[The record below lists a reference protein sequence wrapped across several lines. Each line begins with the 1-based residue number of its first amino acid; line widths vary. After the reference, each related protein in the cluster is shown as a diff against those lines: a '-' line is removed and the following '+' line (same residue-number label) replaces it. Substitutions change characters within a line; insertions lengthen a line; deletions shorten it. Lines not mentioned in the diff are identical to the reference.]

1 MCHFV
6 SPTSIL
12 MDIPSSHTESM
23 HSKSRFLSRNDEL
36 VKVFCASPRCHDNQA
51 RRLGSACL
59 FGWSSLSGREEQQKW
74 SKGSSFS
81 QAFRLPRLFHVVSLT
96 QKESGRLEPSHG
108 SLSVLRTSEWSLE
121 LVLMS
126 PNFWGNRDYF
136 PKSLYCGHANLDK
149 LNAVSTTKG
158 CYVGQETYT
167 RYMHAV
173 DWSSLSQTK
182 AQKARSSSSLFVGSF
197 FLSTSWCL
205 LFLRDGV

>member
-1 MCHFV
+1 MNLLKFSVLHQDVTITKRDDLEVHVCLDDPAYLDEK
-6 SPTSIL
+6 S
-12 MDIPSSHTESM
+12 
-23 HSKSRFLSRNDEL
+23 SKSEAKDPRFPKHSVYRGY
-36 VKVFCASPRCHDNQA
+36 ST
-51 RRLGSACL
+51 
-59 FGWSSLSGREEQQKW
+59 
-74 SKGSSFS
+74 
-81 QAFRLPRLFHVVSLT
+81 LFHNISLT